1 MAFQARMWIVPSK
14 QFLPKGGSGGEAERS
29 GAGAAAPASDRPG
42 LSGRLMLRPSPFVGG
57 EGYVLRIS
65 GTVDGTARF
74 HEM

>member
-1 MAFQARMWIVPSK
+1 MASTFQAIPIQKETRAGKRS
-14 QFLPKGGSGGEAERS
+14 EAELGRQP
-29 GAGAAAPASDRPG
+29 PASDRPG

-65 GTVDGTARF
+65 STVLGAARF